1 VVRVEVKPALLK
13 WARDRS
19 RAEIVDLTTR
29 FPKLHEWE
37 SGAVRPTLKQLEKYA
52 LATHTPV
59 GFLLLSEPPA
69 EPVPIPD
76 FRTIADQVIARPSAD
91 LLDTVYLCEQRQ
103 EWYHDFARAS
113 REEPVAFVG
122 SLTSSIPAAEAAST
136 IRETLGFDLADRA
149 GYPTWTAALSGLA
162 DRAEDAG
169 VLVMVNGVVG
179 SNTSRKLDPREFRG
193 FALADS
199 FAPVVFINGA
209 DTKAAQIFT
218 LAHELAHIWL
228 GETGLDDANLGDRPT
243 NDIERWC
250 SQVAAELLV
259 PMQDLRDRF
268 AQEEELTSELDRL
281 ARAFKVSTIVI
292 LRRIHDAGRL
302 TWDEYRNAYD
312 REIERVLAMVAD
324 RGTTGGNFYNT
335 TPVRTSK
342 RFARALITSTLE
354 GQTLFRDAARLLG
367 FKKLSTLDEL
377 SHRLGLV

>member
-1 VVRVEVKPALLK
+1 MVRVEVKPALLK